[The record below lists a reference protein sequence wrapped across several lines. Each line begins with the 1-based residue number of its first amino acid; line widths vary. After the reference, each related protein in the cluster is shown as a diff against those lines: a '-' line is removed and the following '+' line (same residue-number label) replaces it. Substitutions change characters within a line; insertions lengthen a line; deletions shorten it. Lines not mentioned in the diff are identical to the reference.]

1 MRDKLRQ
8 LDETYLDLVIGIL
21 LCGVLSAILG
31 MIITR
36 GDLRY
41 LIGAIVGT
49 IFALVMITTMMVSIQ
64 KSVQMDTHQA
74 SRNMIKSALIRYV
87 ATLVILYVMIK
98 LSMSAFIAALVGFLS
113 SKFAAFL
120 QNRFT
125 SISRAEFYK
134 NNVNHI
140 FRVSNM
146 EKEKIGEMENIIK
159 GGCAMGIMNA
169 PMMLAASSGDDV
181 DFMVHGLIPLKFFGH
196 KVWITT
202 THVTTL
208 IVMVF
213 IIVLAL
219 IARHAV
225 LHGDEKPS
233 GLQNFVEMIVE
244 MLDNL
249 VKGSMGRHW
258 RPFVNYI
265 GTIMVFI
272 FLQIHLDYL
281 A

>member
-49 IFALVMITTMMVSIQ
+49 IFALVMIMITTMMVSIQ

-120 QNRFT
+120 QKP
-125 SISRAEFYK
+125 IHE
-134 NNVNHI
+134 HI
-140 FRVSNM
+140 TRRV
-146 EKEKIGEMENIIK
+146 
-159 GGCAMGIMNA
+159 
-169 PMMLAASSGDDV
+169 
-181 DFMVHGLIPLKFFGH
+181 
-196 KVWITT
+196 
-202 THVTTL
+202 
-208 IVMVF
+208 
-213 IIVLAL
+213 
-219 IARHAV
+219 
-225 LHGDEKPS
+225 
-233 GLQNFVEMIVE
+233 LQE
-244 MLDNL
+244 
-249 VKGSMGRHW
+249 
-258 RPFVNYI
+258 
-265 GTIMVFI
+265 
-272 FLQIHLDYL
+272 
-281 A
+281 

>member
-120 QNRFT
+120 QNRST

-159 GGCAMGIMNA
+159 RRLCHGNYEC
-169 PMMLAASSGDDV
+169 PHDV
-181 DFMVHGLIPLKFFGH
+181 GS
-196 KVWITT
+196 
-202 THVTTL
+202 
-208 IVMVF
+208 
-213 IIVLAL
+213 II
-219 IARHAV
+219 R
-225 LHGDEKPS
+225 
-233 GLQNFVEMIVE
+233 
-244 MLDNL
+244 
-249 VKGSMGRHW
+249 
-258 RPFVNYI
+258 
-265 GTIMVFI
+265 
-272 FLQIHLDYL
+272 
-281 A
+281 

>member
-1 MRDKLRQ
+1 MHKYGPVIKMLSLVTQIGITMLTSVFLCMAIGMWIDKHFSTNLFLLFLILGIMGGIRGVYSLIHNILEQEDMEDKLRQ

-120 QNRFT
+120 QKP
-125 SISRAEFYK
+125 IHE
-134 NNVNHI
+134 HI
-140 FRVSNM
+140 TRRV
-146 EKEKIGEMENIIK
+146 
-159 GGCAMGIMNA
+159 
-169 PMMLAASSGDDV
+169 
-181 DFMVHGLIPLKFFGH
+181 
-196 KVWITT
+196 
-202 THVTTL
+202 
-208 IVMVF
+208 
-213 IIVLAL
+213 
-219 IARHAV
+219 
-225 LHGDEKPS
+225 
-233 GLQNFVEMIVE
+233 LQE
-244 MLDNL
+244 
-249 VKGSMGRHW
+249 
-258 RPFVNYI
+258 
-265 GTIMVFI
+265 
-272 FLQIHLDYL
+272 
-281 A
+281 

>member
-1 MRDKLRQ
+1 MHKYGPVIKMLSLVTQIGITMLTSVFLCMAIGMWIDKHFSTNLFLLFLILGIMGGIRGVYSLIHNILKQEDMEDKLRQ

-120 QNRFT
+120 QKP
-125 SISRAEFYK
+125 IHE
-134 NNVNHI
+134 HI
-140 FRVSNM
+140 TRRV
-146 EKEKIGEMENIIK
+146 
-159 GGCAMGIMNA
+159 
-169 PMMLAASSGDDV
+169 
-181 DFMVHGLIPLKFFGH
+181 
-196 KVWITT
+196 
-202 THVTTL
+202 
-208 IVMVF
+208 
-213 IIVLAL
+213 
-219 IARHAV
+219 
-225 LHGDEKPS
+225 
-233 GLQNFVEMIVE
+233 LQE
-244 MLDNL
+244 
-249 VKGSMGRHW
+249 
-258 RPFVNYI
+258 
-265 GTIMVFI
+265 
-272 FLQIHLDYL
+272 
-281 A
+281 

>member
-1 MRDKLRQ
+1 MHKYGPVIKMLSLVTQIGITMLTSVFLCMAIGMWIDKHFSTNLFLLFLILGIMGGIRGVYSLIHNILEQEDMEDKVRDKLRQ

-120 QNRFT
+120 QKP
-125 SISRAEFYK
+125 IHE
-134 NNVNHI
+134 HI
-140 FRVSNM
+140 TRRV
-146 EKEKIGEMENIIK
+146 
-159 GGCAMGIMNA
+159 
-169 PMMLAASSGDDV
+169 
-181 DFMVHGLIPLKFFGH
+181 
-196 KVWITT
+196 
-202 THVTTL
+202 
-208 IVMVF
+208 
-213 IIVLAL
+213 
-219 IARHAV
+219 
-225 LHGDEKPS
+225 
-233 GLQNFVEMIVE
+233 LQE
-244 MLDNL
+244 
-249 VKGSMGRHW
+249 
-258 RPFVNYI
+258 
-265 GTIMVFI
+265 
-272 FLQIHLDYL
+272 
-281 A
+281 

>member
-49 IFALVMITTMMVSIQ
+49 IFALVMITTMMV
-64 KSVQMDTHQA
+64 THQA

-120 QNRFT
+120 QKP
-125 SISRAEFYK
+125 IHE
-134 NNVNHI
+134 HI
-140 FRVSNM
+140 TRRV
-146 EKEKIGEMENIIK
+146 
-159 GGCAMGIMNA
+159 
-169 PMMLAASSGDDV
+169 
-181 DFMVHGLIPLKFFGH
+181 
-196 KVWITT
+196 
-202 THVTTL
+202 
-208 IVMVF
+208 
-213 IIVLAL
+213 
-219 IARHAV
+219 
-225 LHGDEKPS
+225 
-233 GLQNFVEMIVE
+233 LQE
-244 MLDNL
+244 
-249 VKGSMGRHW
+249 
-258 RPFVNYI
+258 
-265 GTIMVFI
+265 
-272 FLQIHLDYL
+272 
-281 A
+281 

>member
-113 SKFAAFL
+113 L
-120 QNRFT
+120 QHFYKNRFT

-159 GGCAMGIMNA
+159 RRLCHGNYEC
-169 PMMLAASSGDDV
+169 PHDV
-181 DFMVHGLIPLKFFGH
+181 GS
-196 KVWITT
+196 
-202 THVTTL
+202 
-208 IVMVF
+208 
-213 IIVLAL
+213 II
-219 IARHAV
+219 R
-225 LHGDEKPS
+225 
-233 GLQNFVEMIVE
+233 
-244 MLDNL
+244 
-249 VKGSMGRHW
+249 
-258 RPFVNYI
+258 
-265 GTIMVFI
+265 
-272 FLQIHLDYL
+272 
-281 A
+281 

>member
-1 MRDKLRQ
+1 MHKYGPVIKMLSLVTQIGITMLTSVFLCMAIGMWIDKHFSTNLFLLFLILGIMGGIRGVYSLIHNILEQ
-8 LDETYLDLVIGIL
+8 EDMEDKDERYLDLVIGIL

-120 QNRFT
+120 QKP
-125 SISRAEFYK
+125 IHE
-134 NNVNHI
+134 HI
-140 FRVSNM
+140 TRRV
-146 EKEKIGEMENIIK
+146 
-159 GGCAMGIMNA
+159 
-169 PMMLAASSGDDV
+169 
-181 DFMVHGLIPLKFFGH
+181 
-196 KVWITT
+196 
-202 THVTTL
+202 
-208 IVMVF
+208 
-213 IIVLAL
+213 
-219 IARHAV
+219 
-225 LHGDEKPS
+225 
-233 GLQNFVEMIVE
+233 LQE
-244 MLDNL
+244 
-249 VKGSMGRHW
+249 
-258 RPFVNYI
+258 
-265 GTIMVFI
+265 
-272 FLQIHLDYL
+272 
-281 A
+281 

>member
-1 MRDKLRQ
+1 MHKYGPVIKMLSLVTQIGITMLTSVFLCMAIGMWIDKHFSTNLFLFFLILGIMGGIRGVYSLIHNILEQEDMEMRDKLRQ

-120 QNRFT
+120 QKP
-125 SISRAEFYK
+125 IHE
-134 NNVNHI
+134 HI
-140 FRVSNM
+140 TRRV
-146 EKEKIGEMENIIK
+146 
-159 GGCAMGIMNA
+159 
-169 PMMLAASSGDDV
+169 
-181 DFMVHGLIPLKFFGH
+181 
-196 KVWITT
+196 
-202 THVTTL
+202 
-208 IVMVF
+208 
-213 IIVLAL
+213 
-219 IARHAV
+219 
-225 LHGDEKPS
+225 
-233 GLQNFVEMIVE
+233 LQE
-244 MLDNL
+244 
-249 VKGSMGRHW
+249 
-258 RPFVNYI
+258 
-265 GTIMVFI
+265 
-272 FLQIHLDYL
+272 
-281 A
+281 

>member
-120 QNRFT
+120 Q
-125 SISRAEFYK
+125 K
-134 NNVNHI
+134 
-140 FRVSNM
+140 
-146 EKEKIGEMENIIK
+146 
-159 GGCAMGIMNA
+159 
-169 PMMLAASSGDDV
+169 L
-181 DFMVHGLIPLKFFGH
+181 L
-196 KVWITT
+196 
-202 THVTTL
+202 
-208 IVMVF
+208 
-213 IIVLAL
+213 
-219 IARHAV
+219 
-225 LHGDEKPS
+225 LH
-233 GLQNFVEMIVE
+233 
-244 MLDNL
+244 
-249 VKGSMGRHW
+249 
-258 RPFVNYI
+258 
-265 GTIMVFI
+265 
-272 FLQIHLDYL
+272 FLQMQTTIFFVSYL
-281 A
+281 FLPKITREIEFFINFSLVSSY

>member
-120 QNRFT
+120 QKP
-125 SISRAEFYK
+125 IHEQFYK

-159 GGCAMGIMNA
+159 RRLCHGNYEC
-169 PMMLAASSGDDV
+169 PHDV
-181 DFMVHGLIPLKFFGH
+181 GS
-196 KVWITT
+196 
-202 THVTTL
+202 
-208 IVMVF
+208 
-213 IIVLAL
+213 II
-219 IARHAV
+219 R
-225 LHGDEKPS
+225 
-233 GLQNFVEMIVE
+233 
-244 MLDNL
+244 
-249 VKGSMGRHW
+249 
-258 RPFVNYI
+258 
-265 GTIMVFI
+265 
-272 FLQIHLDYL
+272 
-281 A
+281 

>member
-98 LSMSAFIAALVGFLS
+98 LSMSAFIAALV
-113 SKFAAFL
+113 
-120 QNRFT
+120 
-125 SISRAEFYK
+125 
-134 NNVNHI
+134 
-140 FRVSNM
+140 
-146 EKEKIGEMENIIK
+146 
-159 GGCAMGIMNA
+159 
-169 PMMLAASSGDDV
+169 
-181 DFMVHGLIPLKFFGH
+181 
-196 KVWITT
+196 
-202 THVTTL
+202 
-208 IVMVF
+208 
-213 IIVLAL
+213 
-219 IARHAV
+219 
-225 LHGDEKPS
+225 
-233 GLQNFVEMIVE
+233 
-244 MLDNL
+244 
-249 VKGSMGRHW
+249 
-258 RPFVNYI
+258 
-265 GTIMVFI
+265 
-272 FLQIHLDYL
+272 
-281 A
+281 

>member
-64 KSVQMDTHQA
+64 KFYK
-74 SRNMIKSALIRYV
+74 N
-87 ATLVILYVMIK
+87 
-98 LSMSAFIAALVGFLS
+98 LS
-113 SKFAAFL
+113 
-120 QNRFT
+120 T

-146 EKEKIGEMENIIK
+146 EK
-159 GGCAMGIMNA
+159 
-169 PMMLAASSGDDV
+169 
-181 DFMVHGLIPLKFFGH
+181 
-196 KVWITT
+196 
-202 THVTTL
+202 
-208 IVMVF
+208 
-213 IIVLAL
+213 
-219 IARHAV
+219 
-225 LHGDEKPS
+225 
-233 GLQNFVEMIVE
+233 
-244 MLDNL
+244 
-249 VKGSMGRHW
+249 
-258 RPFVNYI
+258 
-265 GTIMVFI
+265 
-272 FLQIHLDYL
+272 
-281 A
+281 

>member
-41 LIGAIVGT
+41 LIGAVVGLIAAWT
-49 IFALVMITTMMVSIQ
+49 MITTMMVSIQ

-120 QNRFT
+120 QKPVH
-125 SISRAEFYK
+125 E
-134 NNVNHI
+134 HI
-140 FRVSNM
+140 T
-146 EKEKIGEMENIIK
+146 KKI
-159 GGCAMGIMNA
+159 
-169 PMMLAASSGDDV
+169 
-181 DFMVHGLIPLKFFGH
+181 
-196 KVWITT
+196 
-202 THVTTL
+202 
-208 IVMVF
+208 
-213 IIVLAL
+213 
-219 IARHAV
+219 
-225 LHGDEKPS
+225 
-233 GLQNFVEMIVE
+233 LQE
-244 MLDNL
+244 
-249 VKGSMGRHW
+249 
-258 RPFVNYI
+258 
-265 GTIMVFI
+265 
-272 FLQIHLDYL
+272 
-281 A
+281 

>member
-1 MRDKLRQ
+1 
-8 LDETYLDLVIGIL
+8 
-21 LCGVLSAILG
+21 
-31 MIITR
+31 
-36 GDLRY
+36 
-41 LIGAIVGT
+41 
-49 IFALVMITTMMVSIQ
+49 
-64 KSVQMDTHQA
+64 
-74 SRNMIKSALIRYV
+74 
-87 ATLVILYVMIK
+87 
-98 LSMSAFIAALVGFLS
+98 
-113 SKFAAFL
+113 
-120 QNRFT
+120 
-125 SISRAEFYK
+125 
-134 NNVNHI
+134 
-140 FRVSNM
+140 
-146 EKEKIGEMENIIK
+146 
-159 GGCAMGIMNA
+159 MGIMNA

-272 FLQIHLDYL
+272 FFCKYIWIIWPKTTDSGLWNNACVSVDHVCTDSVQCI
-281 A
+281 